1 MSAHQYFIG
10 LMSGTS
16 MDAIDAVLVQ
26 FETGQPQVLAHYT
39 QPWND
44 SLRTRLRS
52 LSKPGDNEIERLGV
66 LDGEVAN
73 AFVSATK
80 QLLKQSS
87 TSPES
92 VVAIGSHGQTIRHR
106 PEASIPFTLQIG
118 DPNRI
123 AELTGI
129 TVVADFRRRDMA
141 AGGEGAPLVP
151 AFHRALF
158 QQPGE
163 SLAILNIGGI
173 ANLTLLSAN
182 TDQPVSGFDTGPG
195 NTLLDAWCHRHLQ
208 QPMDENGDWAT
219 RGTIDQSLLTDLLDD
234 PYFKRP
240 PPKSTGP
247 EYFSLE
253 WLEKHLESHPGISAV
268 CCQATLL
275 TLTVETVAMELDRG
289 EGYQRLLVCGGGV
302 HNRKLMTELRC
313 RLPEIAVE
321 STLNYG
327 LDPDLV
333 EATAFAWLAKRT
345 LQDLPGNLP
354 AVTGAERSVVLGGI
368 YPA

>member
-1 MSAHQYFIG
+1 
-10 LMSGTS
+10 MSGTS
-16 MDAIDAVLVQ
+16 MDGIDAVLVR
-26 FETGQPQVLAHYT
+26 FETDQPQVLAHYT
-39 QPWND
+39 QPWSD
-44 SLRTRLRS
+44 SLQTQLRA
-52 LSKPGDNEIERLGV
+52 LSQPGDNEIERLGI

-73 AFVSATK
+73 AFSSATK

-106 PEASIPFTLQIG
+106 PEAFIPFTLQIG

-151 AFHRALF
+151 AFHQALF
-158 QQPGE
+158 QQPSE
-163 SLAILNIGGI
+163 SRAILNIGGI
-173 ANLTLLSAN
+173 ANLTLLPAN
-182 TDQPVSGFDTGPG
+182 TGQPVSGFDTGPG
-195 NTLLDAWCHRHLQ
+195 NTLLDAWCRRHLQ
-208 QPMDENGDWAT
+208 QPMDKNGDWAAS
-219 RGTIDQSLLTDLLDD
+219 GTTDQSLLTDLLDD

-253 WLEKHLESHPGISAV
+253 WLEKHLESHPGISAD

-275 TLTVETVAMELDRG
+275 TLTVETIAMELERG
-289 EGYQRLLVCGGGV
+289 EECQRLLVCGGGI
-302 HNRKLMTELRC
+302 HNRKLMTELRH

-321 STLNYG
+321 SSLNYG

-354 AVTGAERSVVLGGI
+354 AVTGAERPVVLGGI